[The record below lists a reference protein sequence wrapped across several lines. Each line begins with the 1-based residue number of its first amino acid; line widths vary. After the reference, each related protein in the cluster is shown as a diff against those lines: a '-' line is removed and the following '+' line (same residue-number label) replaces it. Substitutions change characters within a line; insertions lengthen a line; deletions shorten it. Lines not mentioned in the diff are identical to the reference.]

1 MVINAREVG
10 SRCEVR
16 RPLDTL
22 RIKGEKVGFPWLHW
36 KKSGVR
42 SQKSGVLGGRSIS
55 DGGSTNKIEN
65 WCLFFT
71 DFA

>member
-22 RIKGEKVGFPWLHW
+22 RIKGEKVGSIGRSQE
-36 KKSGVR
+36 SGVR
-42 SQKSGVLGGRSIS
+42 SLESLAAVALAMVAVLI
-55 DGGSTNKIEN
+55 K
-65 WCLFFT
+65 
-71 DFA
+71 